1 MVIDLLEDIPQADQ
15 ALALDWYQNNG
26 YSDIG
31 KAVFDIK
38 YSYILNQGL
47 TVEQLDIAL
56 NFLVNSLLEFTYDV
70 DLILPVPSF
79 NPNHKKNTGGDLK
92 IMYMVAERLGVVSG
106 RKFDFTVLEKISSN
120 QAKNSLLNESD
131 YISKKL
137 PSQIKKVLL
146 IDDLFGEG
154 NTAKYTI
161 SVLKRANP
169 NISVRFISLTKNK
182 YGGVHKFYD
191 CRISKYN
198 AYHISDN
205 GDASIDLYFYK
216 NDKAERVKIWSNHN
230 LFQEIKEAYDKKDFN
245 KVFEFSIYK
254 KQNGY
259 WQIDDI

>member
-1 MVIDLLEDIPQADQ
+1 MVIDLLADVPQADQ

-38 YSYILNQGL
+38 YSYILNQSL
-47 TVEQLDIAL
+47 TVGQLDIEL
-56 NFLVNSLLEFTYDV
+56 NFLVDSLLEFAYDV

-92 IMYMVAERLGVVSG
+92 IMYMVAERLGAVSG
-106 RKFDFTVLEKISSN
+106 RKFDFTVLEKTSSN

-137 PSQIKKVLL
+137 NSKIK
-146 IDDLFGEG
+146 

-169 NISVRFISLTKNK
+169 NIFVRFISLTKNK

-191 CRISKYN
+191 CRISKYD

-216 NDKAERVKIWSNHN
+216 NNKAERVKIWSNHN